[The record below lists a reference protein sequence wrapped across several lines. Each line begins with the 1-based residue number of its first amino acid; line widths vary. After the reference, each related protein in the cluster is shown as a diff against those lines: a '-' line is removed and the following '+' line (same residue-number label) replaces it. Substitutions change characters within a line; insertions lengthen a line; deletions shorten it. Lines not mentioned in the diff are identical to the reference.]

1 LIKYLSNEFEYL
13 PWNTFIKRL
22 NYYIDM
28 IESTEIYGDFNNYI
42 LELVKPIYDTLKW
55 ENDDTKIDTWLNRFK
70 LLHFKYIY
78 LKNKIFSKYLF

>member
-1 LIKYLSNEFEYL
+1 
-13 PWNTFIKRL
+13 
-22 NYYIDM
+22 M

-78 LKNKIFSKYLF
+78 LKTKSSVSIYFKDY